1 MRKLSMR
8 QAINEALHIAFNSD
22 PNVFSIGEDIA
33 VYGGQLRCSYDLIEH
48 FGEGRIMDTPIS
60 ENAIIGTAIGS
71 SMLGLRPIVEISYI
85 DFIGVCFDQIMNQAA
100 KLRYMYGG
108 RVSLPLVIRTQGG
121 AGLGNGAQHSQSL
134 EALLAHIPGIRVVI
148 PSNAYD
154 AKGLLLRAIR
164 DNNPVVFIE
173 HKALY
178 KKKCEVPEEPYE
190 CDYTCDIKRQGKDIT
205 IIAYS
210 SMVDQSLKAAKELA
224 EQGIEAEVVDV
235 RCLEPFDAETVLASV
250 KKTGKAVIAHEA
262 CAKGGFGAEIAS
274 VIQEK
279 VFEDLKR
286 PIQRVGAPNVPVP
299 FAPVLEDA
307 YLPNDQ
313 DILKAAKSILYK
325 EEKYGAI

>member
-313 DILKAAKSILYK
+313 DILKAVKSIL
-325 EEKYGAI
+325 

>member
-8 QAINEALHIAFNSD
+8 QAINEALHIAFSSD

-71 SMLGLRPIVEISYI
+71 SMLGLRPVVEISYI

-134 EALLAHIPGIRVVI
+134 EALLAHVPGIRVVI
-148 PSNAYD
+148 PSNACD

-178 KKKCEVPEEPYE
+178 KKRCEVPEEPYE

-235 RCLEPFDAETVLASV
+235 RCLEPFDAETILASV

-262 CAKGGFGAEIAS
+262 CVKGGFGAEIAS

-279 VFEDLKR
+279 AFEDLKR

-313 DILKAAKSILYK
+313 DILKAVKSIL
-325 EEKYGAI
+325 